1 MGIFGTKK
9 AAAPVKEKK
18 AKAPKAAKVSAAKR
32 EAKARPMDA
41 RLSRVIVGPRVTE
54 KAAHL
59 AGDNAY
65 TFNVLRDATKRE
77 IAQAIQAIYNV
88 VPLKVTTAAISSKP
102 IVRAGRYGDTKP
114 GKKAVVFLAKGTT
127 IEFV

>member
-1 MGIFGTKK
+1 MGIFSKK
-9 AAAPVKEKK
+9 TAAPKK
-18 AKAPKAAKVSAAKR
+18 AKAAKKAER
-32 EAKARPMDA
+32 KARPMDG
-41 RLSRVIVGPRVTE
+41 RLTRVIVGPRVTE

-59 AGDNAY
+59 AGANAY

-77 IAQAIQAIYNV
+77 IAQAIQAIYGV
-88 VPLKVTTAAISSKP
+88 VPQKVTTAAISTKP

-114 GKKAVVFLAKGTT
+114 GKKAVVFLAKGET